1 MRLFLAV
8 LVLIG
13 LCACKPKP
21 AADAANAEPENAWS
35 QFPLYRKAAAASTS
49 MRPGVW
55 VGVDPK
61 CPFLEA
67 ESTGV
72 WPTCAQFM
80 VVRPRMLITHH
91 SGDSLELLTTQSYL
105 MIDGYPRILQLAEG
119 LGRTPYWFRYEGLRP
134 LASDPDGSITRARL
148 WNVTCGSAPANEAAP
163 AASAAGRQIEGH
175 GQPTPGPPD
184 RRLGL
189 LRRGG
194 RTGARLRQGQPGLGG
209 RSPGRPLGPR
219 RPALIPAGHVVG
231 QPAFVGGPEFR
242 QGDLEQVA

>member
-163 AASAAGRQIEGH
+163 AASDSATRPSTPDCHMESQGAVRSAIIAAE
-175 GQPTPGPPD
+175 D
-184 RRLGL
+184 
-189 LRRGG
+189 
-194 RTGARLRQGQPGLGG
+194 
-209 RSPGRPLGPR
+209 PR
-219 RPALIPAGHVVG
+219 D
-231 QPAFVGGPEFR
+231 QS
-242 QGDLEQVA
+242 QVYHWVRDAEH